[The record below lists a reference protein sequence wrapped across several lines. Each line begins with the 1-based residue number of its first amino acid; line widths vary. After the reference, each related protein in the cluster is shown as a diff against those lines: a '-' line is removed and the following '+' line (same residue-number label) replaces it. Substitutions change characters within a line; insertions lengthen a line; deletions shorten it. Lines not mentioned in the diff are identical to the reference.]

1 LFYTDFFGISHGKG
15 ARILKKRVKK
25 EKIPP
30 RHQWGILPSLLLA
43 VLMTGVSTLLCL
55 WVQPNRLRDVLVVFY
70 HQPLLIIL
78 NCLPI
83 GALIVAFSIWF
94 RNVFSG
100 TRLVGTCC
108 AFLSLA
114 NRIKLVVRDEPLVP
128 RDFTLLKEAANATGE
143 YHINWPW
150 TTIAVIIVFCFLM
163 KFCARFVGIRR
174 YPILEKKRNRL
185 IGCLSCIGILT
196 VLIFTLFASTPLYN
210 SFTVS
215 NPYYIPTV
223 FNELGFPYCFSH
235 SFTTY
240 TVDKPDGFRKSQAV
254 KWDAG
259 EKADKTSK
267 KKKVNVIMI
276 QNEAFSD
283 LTDNDVFTYSE
294 KEDPLKN
301 LHAVQKS
308 AHCISGHIVVPGFA
322 GGTANTEFDVLTG
335 MQTNALSATTT
346 SAFRAVNRNLDSL
359 FRVYNADGYTTTFM
373 HPGFDW
379 FYNRENVYQW
389 LGAQKIQFADDMKNA
404 KTKGTWVTDDYMASQ
419 IEKQFEDTTA
429 AGKNLFNM
437 TVTIQNHMSYT
448 ADKYGDGYQFPPV
461 QTSASL
467 TDDAKTML
475 SVYIEGVRDAD
486 AMLGRLTTYFSKSD
500 EPVVLVFWGDHL
512 PYLGDNQLC
521 YRELG
526 LDAGKAEKQRT
537 DPLSSYKTPYVLWSN
552 DAAAKQL
559 NWDKR
564 AAALKLDKS
573 HTISACYLG
582 ATTLEMTGRG
592 EESPWFHYLTEVRQS
607 LPVIQKKLCLT
618 EDDQVTGLTTLPEK
632 QQKLISKLRCW
643 SYYKLRYKHIA

>member
-1 LFYTDFFGISHGKG
+1 MKISVGSFTRKG
-15 ARILKKRVKK
+15 RTILKKRAKK

-43 VLMTGVSTLLCL
+43 ILMTGVSTLLCL

-70 HQPLLIIL
+70 HQPLLILL

-83 GALIVAFSIWF
+83 GALIAAFSIWF

-100 TRLVGTCC
+100 TRLAGTCC
-108 AFLSLA
+108 AFLALA

-128 RDFTLLKEAANATGE
+128 RDFTLLKEAASATGE

-163 KFCARFVGIRR
+163 KFCAGFVGIRR
-174 YPILEKKRNRL
+174 YPVLEKKRNRL
-185 IGCLSCIGILT
+185 IGCLGCVGVLAA
-196 VLIFTLFASTPLYN
+196 LIFTLFASNTLYS
-210 SFTVS
+210 SFRVS
-215 NPYYIPTV
+215 NPYYIPAV
-223 FNELGFPYCFSH
+223 FEELGFPYCFCH

-240 TVDKPDGFRKSQAV
+240 TVDKPDGFSKSEAV
-254 KWDAG
+254 QWDGA

-283 LTDNDVFTYSE
+283 LTDNDVFTYSA
-294 KEDPLKN
+294 KDDPLKN

-308 AHCISGHIVVPGFA
+308 DHCVSGHIVVPGFA

-335 MQTNALSATTT
+335 MQTNMLSTTTT

-359 FRVYNADGYTTTFM
+359 FRVYNADGYTTAFM
-373 HPGFDW
+373 HPGYNW
-379 FYNRENVYQW
+379 FYNRENVYKW
-389 LGAQKIQFADDMKNA
+389 LGAEKIAFADDMKNPQ
-404 KTKGTWVTDDYMASQ
+404 TKGTWVTDDYMASQ

-448 ADKYGDGYQFPPV
+448 ADKYGAGYQFPPV
-461 QTSASL
+461 QTSADL
-467 TDDAKTML
+467 TEQAKTLL

-486 AMLGRLTTYFSKSD
+486 AMLGRLTAYFAKSG

-526 LDAGKAEKQRT
+526 LDAGKKETERT
-537 DPLSSYKTPYVLWSN
+537 DALAAYKTPFVLWSN

-564 AAALKLDKS
+564 AASLKLGKDN
-573 HTISACYLG
+573 TISASYLG
-582 ATTLEMTGRG
+582 ATTLEMTGRDR
-592 EESPWFHYLTEVRQS
+592 ESPWFHYLTQAREV
-607 LPVIQKKLCLT
+607 LPVIQIKLCMT
-618 EDDQVTGLTTLPEK
+618 EDGRVVHMGDLPKDDK
-632 QQKLISKLRCW
+632 QTIYKLRRW
-643 SYYKLRYKHIA
+643 TYYKLRYKHIA